1 LGLLID
7 IGIAKTNKYASRESG
22 DTAEVVERPA
32 GGLSVVLSDGQGS
45 GRAAKT
51 LSQLVCT
58 RAVAMLKDGVRDGAV
73 ARGVQDALF
82 AYRHG
87 QVSATLDIVSVDLR
101 TQELVVAR
109 FSELPL
115 LLSTDGEHEF
125 LAAGG
130 APAGRYALARPVVA
144 RRPLAPGMRA
154 IVVSDG
160 IAGAGRRCGRPP
172 FDLLGWAAAHAASTA
187 QETADALLSAAIAL
201 DGDKPG
207 DDMTV
212 ATVRIDRDDGE
223 GNLVRRLS
231 VRVPVP

>member
-1 LGLLID
+1 MGLLID
-7 IGIAKTNKYASRESG
+7 IGVAKTNKYASRESG

-51 LSQLVCT
+51 LSQLVCA

-87 QVSATLDIVSVDLR
+87 QVSATLDIVSVDLQA
-101 TQELVVAR
+101 QELVVAR

-115 LLSTDGEHEF
+115 LLSTDEGHEVVP
-125 LAAGG
+125 ANG
-130 APAGRYALARPVVA
+130 APAGRYPLARPEVV
-144 RRPLAPGMRA
+144 RRPLGSALRA
-154 IVVSDG
+154 LVVSDG

-172 FDLLGWAAAHAASTA
+172 FDLLKWATGHDAGSA
-187 QETADALLSAAIAL
+187 QESADALLAEAIDR
-201 DGDKPG
+201 DGGRPA

-212 ATVRIDRDDGE
+212 AVVRVARHEIE

-231 VRVPVP
+231 VQVPLP